1 MTTRRAFVGSVS
13 AAFAALST
21 GCVHDE
27 DADVVPVS
35 QATVHEGDSFESDGI
50 EYEVDVEVMTET
62 IPTVE
67 VGLTATNRRE
77 AAADVPD
84 DFVVVDGEDEVYRAS
99 ETSGFEN
106 DRTLEPGASS
116 EYGLSYTVPADRLD
130 RDYYFGRDG
139 DYVRLST

>member
-1 MTTRRAFVGSVS
+1 MTTRRAFVGYLS
-13 AAFAALST
+13 AASATLLT
-21 GCVHDE
+21 GCVHGD
-27 DADVVPVS
+27 DGDVVPLS

-67 VGLTATNRRE
+67 VGLTATNRRDS
-77 AAADVPD
+77 AAEVPQ
-84 DFVVVDGEDEVYRAS
+84 DFVVVDEDDEVYRAS

-106 DRTLEPGASS
+106 DRTLEPDASA